1 MQKEKKYVYTL
12 FAFLALTLLPLVLVN
27 FIFTEN
33 IWMNPLTPEAAAD
46 WQLETKGVI
55 NIEPRL
61 ENRYKSI
68 MLERRLDSVN
78 TVVLGSSTTM
88 SISTD
93 SLAGLGSV
101 YNFSQSS
108 RKTNGIIAEARYIS
122 KHTEQLKYLV
132 ISLDWAL
139 GNIYLSDKVEEFSLI
154 EHEYPKPFL
163 RRVKSELAKIRDA
176 MALPRIIDLATILK
190 TYLAGLF
197 RTGVAP
203 HALFAPYSC
212 QNSIIARDYTS
223 INYGV
228 CSGFR
233 IDGSNMFAGRER
245 IDEHRYAHLML
256 SFLSPG
262 SFYYET
268 MKKYKG
274 LVNKKYLGELL
285 EVSKSLDANG
295 VKVIFLLPP
304 LLPGLEKG
312 LEARHDV
319 GPYIKLTK
327 QTLLD
332 WARENGQVM
341 IDAGRSEK
349 FGCEFKEFIDGHHT
363 LNSCFNKILGFQPLM
378 QYRAGHLPN
387 KYSAFS
393 IQ

>member
-1 MQKEKKYVYTL
+1 MMRQEKKYVYTL
-12 FAFLALTLLPLVLVN
+12 FAFLALTLLPLVLTN

-46 WQLETKGVI
+46 WQQKTKGII

-68 MLERRLDSVN
+68 MLERQLDTVN

-93 SLAGLGSV
+93 SLAGFGSV

-122 KHTEQLKYLV
+122 GHAEQLKYLL

-139 GNIYLSDKVEEFSLI
+139 GNIYLRGEVKAFSLK
-154 EHEYPKPFL
+154 EHENPKPFL
-163 RRVKSELAKIRDA
+163 RRVKSELAKVRDA
-176 MALPRIIDLATILK
+176 MALPRIIDLASILR
-190 TYLAGLF
+190 TYFADLLSAG
-197 RTGVAP
+197 GSP
-203 HALFAPYSC
+203 HVLFAPYSC
-212 QNSIIARDYTS
+212 QNGIIAKDYTS

-233 IDGSNMFAGRER
+233 VDGSNMFTGRKR
-245 IDEHRYAHLML
+245 IDEHRYAQLML

-262 SFYYET
+262 SFYYKT
-268 MKKYKG
+268 IRKYKG
-274 LVNKKYLGELL
+274 LVNKNYLGELL
-285 EVSKSLDANG
+285 EISKALDARG

-304 LLPGLEKG
+304 LLPDLEKG
-312 LEARHDV
+312 LEARHGV
-319 GPYIKLTK
+319 GSYIKLTK

-341 IDAGRSEK
+341 IDAGQSEK
-349 FGCEFKEFIDGHHT
+349 FGCEYKEFIDGHHT
-363 LNSCFNKILGFQPLM
+363 LNSCFNKIF
-378 QYRAGHLPN
+378 R
-387 KYSAFS
+387 YSH
-393 IQ
+393 